1 VTVDTE
7 ALAALGLDERTRR
20 VYRALAL
27 EEGCD
32 GSVADVARYAHVSR
46 TLAAPA
52 LERLVELGLAVRSVD
67 GARFA
72 PSPVEAALDALVA
85 ERREELAR
93 AEAVGKQLA
102 LRAARIQERR
112 GPEQL
117 VSVVRGSGPIR
128 AAQLQLMR
136 SARTVVRTFDRPPYV
151 TPTAAGGSVVDPL
164 QAGFLA
170 SGLRYRTVYDSCLLD
185 DPVLLSRVRAEVAAG
200 EEGRVLPELPLK
212 LLVADESLAIVPL
225 LDESSAGEPA
235 ALLVRPSVLL
245 DSLVSL
251 FEALWRAATPVVL
264 TAEGAEL
271 AGDDLEVRQLVELL
285 GSGLTEERLAR
296 LLGVSERTVRR
307 RLTAARETLGV
318 TTMFQAGAAAAR
330 RGWV

>member
-1 VTVDTE
+1 MTVDTS
-7 ALAALGLDERTRR
+7 ALAALGLDDRGRR
-20 VYRALAL
+20 AYQALAL
-27 EEGCD
+27 DEACD
-32 GSVADVARYAHVSR
+32 GSVEDVARHARMSR
-46 TLAAPA
+46 SLAAEA
-52 LERLVELGLAVRSVD
+52 LERLVELGLAVRDVH
-67 GARFA
+67 GTGYA

-102 LRAARIQERR
+102 LQAARIQERR

-117 VSVVRGSGPIR
+117 VGVINGSGPIR

-170 SGLRYRTVYDSCLLD
+170 AGLRYRTVYDSCLLD
-185 DPVLLSRVRAEVAAG
+185 DPVLLARIRAEVSAG

-212 LLVADESLAIVPL
+212 MLISDESLAIVPL
-225 LDESSAGEPA
+225 LDPSADGEPA

-245 DSLVSL
+245 DSLISL

-264 TAEGAEL
+264 TAEGVEQ
-271 AGDDLEVRQLVELL
+271 AGDDLQVRQLVELL

-296 LLGVSERTVRR
+296 LLGISERTVRR

-318 TTMFQAGAAAAR
+318 STMFQAGVAAAR